1 MPTCR
6 RVCLIWSFNNRAD
19 AGEKTESN
27 LVIPGLVKIEGEKM
41 LKGSNWF
48 ERPVDGVVD
57 EGVWKADVRLLVET
71 HARLRDASPSSLRRS

>member
-1 MPTCR
+1 
-6 RVCLIWSFNNRAD
+6 
-19 AGEKTESN
+19 
-27 LVIPGLVKIEGEKM
+27 M